1 MEYRAGEN
9 YFRLKELHMEN
20 YVYICTIKQRYK
32 CKVMKDRLFRL
43 IAQLGMNMRDFA
55 KSIELSGPVLSS
67 IKSGRTQPTLLVVS
81 KIKAK
86 YPNVNTNW
94 LIAGEGEMFTDME
107 SKKVVSETV
116 PHQPELFP
124 IIDDEQ
130 NIPRTDDRPDT
141 IYNVSRPNK
150 TEAEATPKA
159 DELKLNEEAKSITKS
174 EVTESVLP
182 VSKQSVE
189 QRMLNSEPEQPAI
202 AVQQQK
208 SVAEQ
213 HRQEPVYKEEK
224 QEVNIRQPQ
233 PAPPAGKREIKQI
246 VLLYNDGSY
255 ETLSK

>member
-1 MEYRAGEN
+1 MKYTAGKN

-20 YVYICTIKQRYK
+20 YAYICIVKQRYK

-94 LIAGEGEMFTDME
+94 LIAGEGEMFTDMKSE
-107 SKKVVSETV
+107 KAVPETV
-116 PHQPELFP
+116 PQQPELFP
-124 IIDDEQ
+124 INDDEQ

-150 TEAEATPKA
+150 TEAEAKPNA
-159 DELKLNEEAKSITKS
+159 DELKSHEEAESSSKPEVTKS
-174 EVTESVLP
+174 VPP
-182 VSKQSVE
+182 VSKQAVE

-202 AVQQQK
+202 DEQQQK
-208 SVAEQ
+208 TMSGQ
-213 HRQEPVYKEEK
+213 YRQEPVDKEEK
-224 QEVNIRQPQ
+224 QEVNIPKPQ
-233 PAPPAGKREIKQI
+233 PTQPAGKREIKQI